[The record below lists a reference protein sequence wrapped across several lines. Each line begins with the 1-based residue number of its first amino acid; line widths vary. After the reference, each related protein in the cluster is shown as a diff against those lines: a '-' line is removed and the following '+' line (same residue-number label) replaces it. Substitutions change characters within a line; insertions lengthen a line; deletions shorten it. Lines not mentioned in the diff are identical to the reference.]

1 MEGRATKGLLAR
13 LRRIL
18 GVAVPGPR
26 ARAGDG
32 GPRGAGAGPV
42 ERTPPLRILSELVF
56 RDWGLKALAFVA
68 AVFLFVF
75 TRDEVTRGFTV
86 PLKAV
91 EDPERVLLT
100 ELPETIQVQVRGP
113 WTRINRLQDY
123 DFGTATL
130 DLTQARPGPLEVD
143 EAAIVMP
150 SGVVLAGIQY
160 DHVDLRF
167 DPVIERDVEVEPR
180 LVGSP
185 APDYELVR
193 ADARPARVR
202 VRGGESFVRR
212 VLVLATESV
221 DVSGADHDV
230 ALVLGSGWGQTGD
243 LIGET
248 LETIENTDVPG
259 FGAAAE
265 AAIAGLGDYQAL
277 GAHRDRMEARLKAAA
292 PGLLVHGAM
301 APRVAGVSC
310 FGVEGLPSETQIM
323 GLDLAGFAVSAGSAC
338 SSGKVK
344 PSRVL
349 TAMGLSDTA
358 AKSSIRASFGWASKA
373 EEFDA
378 LAGAWIKM
386 AARARPQ
393 LVKLDANV

>member
-1 MEGRATKGLLAR
+1 MDGRATKGHLAR
-13 LRRIL
+13 LRGIL
-18 GVAVPGPR
+18 GLAVPGPR
-26 ARAGDG
+26 ARDG
-32 GPRGAGAGPV
+32 GPRGPGAGPV

-100 ELPETIQVQVRGP
+100 ELPETIQVQARGP

-202 VRGGESFVRR
+202 VRGGESSVRR

-221 DVSGADHDV
+221 DVSGTDHDV
-230 ALVLGSGWGQTGD
+230 ERRVALVEPPAGVTLVAAATATGAAGEEGMVMVRARVVAKQESRTIVVPVVVPEGLDPTGAVPRSYEVVASGPLPDFRVLDGLGLEPPVEAHVSKGEGEGEGGGVAEIRFSWAERVPQD
-243 LIGET
+243 LRARLALDRT
-248 LETIENTDVPG
+248 LE
-259 FGAAAE
+259 
-265 AAIAGLGDYQAL
+265 
-277 GAHRDRMEARLKAAA
+277 
-292 PGLLVHGAM
+292 
-301 APRVAGVSC
+301 RVALPLPPPPPPA
-310 FGVEGLPSETQIM
+310 VEVP
-323 GLDLAGFAVSAGSAC
+323 
-338 SSGKVK
+338 
-344 PSRVL
+344 
-349 TAMGLSDTA
+349 
-358 AKSSIRASFGWASKA
+358 AS
-373 EEFDA
+373 
-378 LAGAWIKM
+378 
-386 AARARPQ
+386 P
-393 LVKLDANV
+393 